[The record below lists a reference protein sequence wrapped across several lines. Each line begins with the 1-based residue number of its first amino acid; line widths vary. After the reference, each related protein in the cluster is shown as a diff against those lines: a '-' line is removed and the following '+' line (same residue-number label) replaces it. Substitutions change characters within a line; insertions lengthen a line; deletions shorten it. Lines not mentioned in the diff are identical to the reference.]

1 MGKNINY
8 EDCYIYLF
16 SKIESKVSKLQRN
29 YNNTY
34 IEDLNSYLLIFIR
47 KMLNTWETIF
57 KIYNEEKDYISAFC
71 LIRNIADNIS
81 IINLIYLNSN
91 ENEKIFRHYL
101 YILDGINNRIK
112 SSNELINRSN
122 ASKQDLQK
130 VIYTQE
136 SDKNTKRYVQ
146 QIIKTNPLCNNNN
159 NTIRDIIEKGNWKYK
174 SLTTILSPKEKN
186 QYTWKDL
193 YMKVNSNPDFAN
205 LISYLSIYVHGL
217 SYSNIEFEEKNDIL
231 NKVLHLGV
239 ICLNFTDK
247 ALTKVF
253 ESDLTSQQN

>member
-1 MGKNINY
+1 M
-8 EDCYIYLF
+8 
-16 SKIESKVSKLQRN
+16 
-29 YNNTY
+29 
-34 IEDLNSYLLIFIR
+34 
-47 KMLNTWETIF
+47 
-57 KIYNEEKDYISAFC
+57 
-71 LIRNIADNIS
+71 
-81 IINLIYLNSN
+81 
-91 ENEKIFRHYL
+91 

-146 QIIKTNPLCNNNN
+146 HIIKTNPLYNNNN

-174 SLTTILSPKEKN
+174 SLTTILSSKDKN

-239 ICLNFTDK
+239 ICLNLTDK